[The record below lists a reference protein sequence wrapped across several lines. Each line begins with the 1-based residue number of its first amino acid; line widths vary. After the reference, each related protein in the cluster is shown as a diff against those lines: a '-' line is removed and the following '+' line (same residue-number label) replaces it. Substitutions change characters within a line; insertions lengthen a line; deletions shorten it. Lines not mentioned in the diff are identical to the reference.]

1 MTHMKSLLAALLLSL
16 ALPACVPVI
25 ATGVGVGVAA
35 TVDRRS
41 YGTQVEDSSIETRLS
56 GRISDAIGPA
66 AKIGVTSYNRIVL
79 LSGQVPTEA
88 DKARAASLVTLP
100 QHDIRG
106 VFNELEVKPRASFST
121 QSQDTYVTSKVKAR
135 LLDIQG
141 GIGAR
146 TKVVTETGTVFLL
159 GIMTQEEADQVSNV
173 TATTTGVSRVVRL
186 FEIVSADTARQL
198 DNAAPP
204 AAASATK

>member
-1 MTHMKSLLAALLLSL
+1 MKSLLAALLLSL

-41 YGTQVEDSSIETRLS
+41 YGTQVEDSTIETRLS
-56 GRISDAIGPA
+56 GHIQDTIGAASKIS
-66 AKIGVTSYNRIVL
+66 VTSYNRIVL
-79 LSGQVPTEA
+79 LTGQVPTEA
-88 DKARAASLVTLP
+88 DKTRATSLVSLP

-106 VFNELEVKPRASFST
+106 IYNELEVKPRASFST

-146 TKVVTETGTVFLL
+146 TKVVTETGTVFLMGL
-159 GIMTQEEADQVSNV
+159 MTQQEADQVSSV
-173 TATTTGVSRVVRL
+173 TATTTGVTRVVRL
-186 FEIVSADTARQL
+186 FEIVSPETARQL

-204 AAASATK
+204 AAASAAK